1 MSTKLSFTSK
11 LKFLEVDIDGKE
23 YILSEISGAQ
33 REVFLTKQSAR
44 MRFDAKGN
52 VQGLRDFT
60 GFESNL
66 VSLSLKDKETGKC
79 VEVSVIETWPAS
91 VVMQLAKEARKISGM
106 ASPGEAE
113 ETEQPKN
120 DSAASE

>member
-11 LKFLEVDIDGKE
+11 LKFLEVDIDGKD

-33 REVFLTKQSAR
+33 REIFFTKQSAR
-44 MRFDAKGN
+44 VRLDAKGN

-66 VSLSLKDKETGKC
+66 VSLSLKEKGTGTY
-79 VEVSVIETWPAS
+79 VAVSIIEQWPAS
-91 VVMQLAKEARKISGM
+91 VVMTLAKEARKLSGM
-106 ASPGEAE
+106 AAPE
-113 ETEQPKN
+113 EIEEKEQPKN
-120 DSAASE
+120 ESAASE